1 MLIEK
6 AGLFGERKT
15 LEEALQ
21 YTDDLVTT
29 LRPQDR
35 TTAYTAA
42 YVLYNT
48 IVELTTTN
56 RQVAV
61 SERSEASLPASKEK

>member
-29 LRPQDR
+29 LRPKDR
-35 TTAYTAA
+35 ITAYTAA

-48 IVELTTTN
+48 IVELT
-56 RQVAV
+56 
-61 SERSEASLPASKEK
+61 KEK